1 MAMFKYASPEDNQ
14 NDIKLLND
22 ALFFENRGVW
32 AYSAAAGKLSKT
44 EVGKAVLSLGLENQ
58 ADHKQHQEM
67 LISAIRDLGG
77 NPVEMKTDY
86 DLSSLIKRGEGNLDN
101 DVNIAT
107 LALGLEVGAALGYVV
122 ESAQM
127 KSPALIE
134 MLAGIACVESIHVA
148 RIRLAFNSLG
158 MKIPIVP
165 SPLLSTDTRSNW
177 VIKVEKAKA
186 A

>member
-1 MAMFKYASPEDNQ
+1 MAMFKYASPEDKQ

-58 ADHKQHQEM
+58 ADHKQHQSM
-67 LISAIRDLGG
+67 LINAIRDLDG
-77 NPVEMKTDY
+77 NPVQMKSDY
-86 DLSSLIKRGEGNLDN
+86 DLSPMIKRGEGNLDN
-101 DVNIAT
+101 DVNIAK

-134 MLAGIACVESIHVA
+134 LLAGIACVESIHVA

-158 MKIPIVP
+158 IKIPVVP
-165 SPLLSTDTRSNW
+165 SPAISPDTRGSW
-177 VIKVEKAKA
+177 VLKIEEAKA